1 MAMKAMLLEGRSG
14 GERYA
19 LIFDRG
25 DELIQLLTAFAKE
38 KGLSAAQ
45 FTAIGA
51 FSDAVLGYFD
61 RERKDYRKIPV
72 TSQMEVV
79 SLLGDI
85 AMNGAEPV
93 VHAHAVLGGPD
104 ASARVGHLLE
114 GHVWPTLELI
124 LEESPRD
131 LRKRHDPDVG
141 LALIDLPGPSW
152 RSPGET

>member
-1 MAMKAMLLEGRSG
+1 MKAMTLEGSKG
-14 GERYA
+14 GERYV
-19 LIFDRG
+19 LIFDKG
-25 DELIQLLTAFAKE
+25 DELIQLLTDFAKA

-72 TSQMEVV
+72 PSQVEVV

-85 AMNGAEPV
+85 AVNGGEPV

-152 RSPGET
+152 KNRSES

>member
-1 MAMKAMLLEGRSG
+1 MKAMTLESSRG
-14 GERYA
+14 GARYA
-19 LIFDRG
+19 LIFDKG
-25 DELIQLLTAFAKE
+25 DELIQLLTDFAKA

-72 TSQMEVV
+72 PTQVEVV

-85 AMNGAEPV
+85 AVNGGQPV

-124 LEESPRD
+124 LEESPRH

-152 RSPGET
+152 KSHSESS

>member
-1 MAMKAMLLEGRSG
+1 MKAMTLEGSKG
-14 GERYA
+14 GERYV
-19 LIFDRG
+19 LIFDKG
-25 DELIQLLTAFAKE
+25 DELIQLLTDFAKA

-72 TSQMEVV
+72 PTQVEVV

-85 AMNGAEPV
+85 AVNGGEPV

-152 RSPGET
+152 KNRSES